1 MQRLSVK
8 YAGAL
13 TENKSN
19 FPDLVCGLCADL
31 FENLR
36 GLSTDFKQTLGVF
49 YGKNEAAFSVLSNG
63 LSPSFR
69 RL

>member
-8 YAGAL
+8 YAASL
-13 TENKSN
+13 TDLSRSFPKS
-19 FPDLVCGLCADL
+19 VYGLCADL

-49 YGKNEAAFSVLSNG
+49 YGKNEAAFSALSNG